1 MDRRSSARS
10 CNGLFRRAVEL
21 EYRYAEDTMP
31 RGVLG
36 LNAPMFKEYLRFIAN
51 RRCQQIGLDALYPGA
66 ANPFPWMSEMIDLK
80 KERNFFETRV
90 IEYQTGGRTELGLG
104 DKSRG
109 GDNMLEE
116 FDTMRITACKAED
129 DYKLWLR
136 FEDGLEGRV
145 FLGNL
150 LEIGA
155 FQLWRDVREFEK
167 VSVDPETATVTWEG
181 GIRLDADILYHD
193 VKANQIQHADGVEPP
208 AVG

>member
-1 MDRRSSARS
+1 
-10 CNGLFRRAVEL
+10 
-21 EYRYAEDTMP
+21 
-31 RGVLG
+31 
-36 LNAPMFKEYLRFIAN
+36 
-51 RRCQQIGLDALYPGA
+51 
-66 ANPFPWMSEMIDLK
+66 
-80 KERNFFETRV
+80 
-90 IEYQTGGRTELGLG
+90 
-104 DKSRG
+104 
-109 GDNMLEE
+109 MLEE
-116 FDTMRITACKAED
+116 FDTMRITACKAEE

-193 VKANQIQHADGVEPP
+193 VKANQIQHAGARERRRRLDSPGRK
-208 AVG
+208 AGLRLFNNLQGDRAWRRKKRKKAARKRRRRKHHKRRRSR